1 MGLTVGHTTDVLC
14 NWNCDRGVAGRG
26 PEATREI
33 RASPVSNVLGVGGWL
48 HECPLFVSLGAH
60 GDSVHSSY
68 ESA

>member
-1 MGLTVGHTTDVLC
+1 MCVLC

-48 HECPLFVSLGAH
+48 HECPLAVMFVSLGAH